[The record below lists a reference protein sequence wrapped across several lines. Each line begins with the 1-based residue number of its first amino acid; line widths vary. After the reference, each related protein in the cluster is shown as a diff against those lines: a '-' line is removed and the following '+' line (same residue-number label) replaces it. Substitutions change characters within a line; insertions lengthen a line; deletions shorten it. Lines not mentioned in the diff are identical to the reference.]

1 MACEERQRLSRVYE
15 DATKSF
21 AQAVSQLGTSRGN
34 STLDNAL
41 RKTEEARGKC
51 DKARRALRHHK
62 NQHDC

>member
-1 MACEERQRLSRVYE
+1 MACEKRHRLSRVYE

-21 AQAVSQLGTSRGN
+21 VEAVSRLGTSRGN
-34 STLDNAL
+34 SSFDKDLK
-41 RKTEEARGKC
+41 RTEEARGKC